1 MQEVRLRQARRHRE
15 TLRAVQGKAA
25 AILERPEESRRR
37 SRWRIAGGYCWRED
51 EEEIEKSPNYS
62 AFSIHFV
69 LIF

>member
-1 MQEVRLRQARRHRE
+1 MSE
-15 TLRAVQGKAA
+15 K
-25 AILERPEESRRR
+25 SRRR
-37 SRWRIAGGYCWRED
+37 GRWRAAGGYCRRED